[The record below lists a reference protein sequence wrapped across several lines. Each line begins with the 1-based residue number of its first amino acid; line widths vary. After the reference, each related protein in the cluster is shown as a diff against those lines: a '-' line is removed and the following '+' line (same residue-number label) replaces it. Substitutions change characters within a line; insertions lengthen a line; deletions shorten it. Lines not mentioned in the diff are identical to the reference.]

1 MDVIRA
7 SVVGINNC
15 VATMGTAFT
24 KEQALLLKKTT
35 NNIILCFDGDNA
47 GDEATDKAIQVLKE
61 IDVTPRIIRLE
72 ENLDPDEYILKYG
85 KEKFISKIDNTI
97 SVVEYRMNRYKK
109 DFDGDLISSN
119 ISNITNNMMINHGKI

>member
-1 MDVIRA
+1 MEGFMDVIRA

-61 IDVTPRIIRLE
+61 IDVIAKQDVKQLTIADSIH
-72 ENLDPDEYILKYG
+72 
-85 KEKFISKIDNTI
+85 KIANAW
-97 SVVEYRMNRYKK
+97 
-109 DFDGDLISSN
+109 
-119 ISNITNNMMINHGKI
+119 

>member
-1 MDVIRA
+1 MA
-7 SVVGINNC
+7 GCLTGIS
-15 VATMGTAFT
+15 ALAATAFT

-61 IDVTPRIIRLE
+61 IDVTPRIIRLK

-85 KEKFISKIDNTI
+85 KKIYI
-97 SVVEYRMNRYKK
+97 
-109 DFDGDLISSN
+109 
-119 ISNITNNMMINHGKI
+119 